1 MEQKMNLS
9 FGAAKLTNISEINT
23 SFAVGSLWV
32 MYTNDNRNAS
42 SISRD
47 AVVDAL
53 PSLYNV
59 PIVCHYDIAS
69 EEIGGHDIALATGS
83 DGKKRLVNLTDP
95 IGVVPDHAIF
105 HFTTEE
111 DENGVEH
118 DYLVIENVILWKRQ
132 DAYRHIVQNMNGVID
147 HSMEITVFDG
157 EEREDGFF
165 QINRFEFTA
174 LCLLGN
180 QEPCFEGSR
189 LEIFSVDEFKRKM
202 EEMMAELKDCY
213 FSITTP
219 QIEDDDIHPL
229 NHETEGGN
237 EILDEKM
244 NLASEYGI
252 DIESLDFS
260 IDDYSLDELKEKF
273 EAMKN
278 ASGTNEGTEDHDNQD
293 SFALVCNLIEEM
305 CRVLEAEKVTTDWGE
320 KSHYFYIDFDPEKSE
335 VYCWDTTDW
344 LLYGFTYTMNGDNV
358 IIDFESKKRVKY
370 VIEDF
375 DGGEQKSPFAD
386 VYAEMEQRIAEGS
399 VIAGKY
405 AEAEATISDMTEKM
419 NALIEF
425 KNSVE
430 AEALEK
436 EKNEVFNRFA
446 DKLSGV
452 EAFEELRKNNDGIDV
467 DTIEEKCYA
476 ILGRTAGAKFSIEPK
491 TPKLPVEE
499 TKHTD
504 ETEPYGGV
512 FVKYGITK

>member
-9 FGAAKLTNISEINT
+9 FGAAKLTNITEINT

-32 MYTNDNRNAS
+32 MYTDDNRNTS

-69 EEIGGHDIALATGS
+69 EEIGGHDIALVTGN
-83 DGKKRLVNLTDP
+83 DGKKRIVNLTDP
-95 IGVVPDHAIF
+95 IGVVPDHALF

-111 DENGVEH
+111 DENGIEH

-132 DAYRHIVQNMNGVID
+132 DAYRHIVQNLNGVID

-165 QINRFEFTA
+165 QINKFEFTA

-189 LEIFSVDEFKRKM
+189 LEIFSADEFKRKM
-202 EEMMAELKDCY
+202 EEMMTELKENY

-278 ASGTNEGTEDHDNQD
+278 APEDNNGQENQD
-293 SFALVCNLIEEM
+293 NFALISNLIEEM
-305 CRVLEAEKVTTDWGE
+305 YRVLEAEKITTDWGE
-320 KSHYFYIDFDPEKSE
+320 KSRYWYVDFDSEKGE
-335 VYCWDTTDW
+335 VYCWDTSDW
-344 LLYGFTYTMNGDNV
+344 LLYGFAYTMNGDSV
-358 IIDFESKKRVKY
+358 VVDFESKKRVKY

-375 DGGEQKSPFAD
+375 DGGEQKSPFAA
-386 VYAEMEQRIAEGS
+386 VYAEMEQKIAEMS
-399 VIAGKY
+399 VIVGKY
-405 AEAEATISDMTEKM
+405 AEAEAAIADMTEKM
-419 NALIEF
+419 NALLEF
-425 KNSVE
+425 KNNVE
-430 AEALEK
+430 AEAIEK
-436 EKNEVFNRFA
+436 EKNDVFSRFA

-452 EAFEELRKNNDGIDV
+452 EAFEELRKNSDGIDV
-467 DTIEEKCYA
+467 DTVEEKCYA
-476 ILGRTAGAKFSIEPK
+476 ILGRTAGAKFSIEPR

-499 TKHTD
+499 TTVTD